1 MHDSGEIAP
10 RECGLVPF
18 FSVMPRHR
26 VGANAPPGDRL
37 QRLLR
42 LSTSASGIL
51 DRPVKPGEDA
61 GESGCLKFK
70 SGKIAGYANH
80 DRCKIKFSSISRKL
94 K

>member
-1 MHDSGEIAP
+1 VP
-10 RECGLVPF
+10 RECGLVPLS
-18 FSVMPRHR
+18 SVMPRHR
-26 VGANAPPGDRL
+26 VGANAPPDDRL
-37 QRLLR
+37 QRGIQYATVSSPKHAR
-42 LSTSASGIL
+42 SGIL